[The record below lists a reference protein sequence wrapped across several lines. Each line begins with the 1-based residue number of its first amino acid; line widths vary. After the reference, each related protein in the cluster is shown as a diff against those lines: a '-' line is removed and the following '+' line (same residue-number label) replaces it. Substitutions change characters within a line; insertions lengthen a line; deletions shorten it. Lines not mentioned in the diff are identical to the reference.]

1 MIILYIIHTLYPTS
15 PMWTVL
21 KLPTLGP
28 RPYASHG
35 LHAQAETAS
44 LGQNKGWISDKNL
57 HLWILFLRKPWVFHI
72 YLGLPWSHW
81 DFLEKTG

>member
-1 MIILYIIHTLYPTS
+1 
-15 PMWTVL
+15 MWTVL

-35 LHAQAETAS
+35 LHAQADTAS

-81 DFLEKTG
+81 DLIFQCVPHL